1 MDTWALGIILYEMV
15 FGITPFNSTDMR
27 QLIRKINDGRYR
39 VTSQQQQQSEKI
51 SIETCLF
58 LLECLQSIEANRMS
72 IDQLLVHPFVQDEL
86 KDVPL
91 NPLNDERFIEDQGV
105 RDKFSDFT
113 SSQGGSIMLS
123 RFDDS
128 ID

>member
-1 MDTWALGIILYEMV
+1 MDTWALGIILYEMI

-27 QLIRKINDGRYR
+27 ELIRKINDGRYR
-39 VTSQQQQQSEKI
+39 VSKHGQQGEKI

-58 LLECLQSIEANRMS
+58 LLECLQSIEENRMTM
-72 IDQLLVHPFVQDEL
+72 DQLLTHPFVQDEL
-86 KDVPL
+86 KDIPL
-91 NPLNDERFIEDQGV
+91 NPLNEERFIEEQGV

-123 RFDDS
+123 RFDDT

>member
-1 MDTWALGIILYEMV
+1 M
-15 FGITPFNSTDMR
+15 
-27 QLIRKINDGRYR
+27 
-39 VTSQQQQQSEKI
+39 TSQAQDEKI

-58 LLECLQSIEANRMS
+58 LLECLQSIEENRMPME
-72 IDQLLVHPFVQDEL
+72 QLSTHPFVQEEL

-91 NPLNDERFIEDQGV
+91 TPLNDEKFIEDQGV

-123 RFDDS
+123 RFDDTVDVDVEMDVILTTRRS
-128 ID
+128 YQREILVKHLQRSKVLK